1 MAATLSLKGMACSP
15 ITARRGETTGSRMN
29 FETVA
34 CELDEGSLIG
44 LVQELCFDGR
54 SLSEILLRAGH
65 RVEIVAISEG
75 VRDELPESPQLLV
88 IPIEAED
95 AECLRLIRSIRS
107 SPRARAIPILGITSF
122 EAMSLDLQTLRS
134 HGVVGLVDSG
144 SSSDQVLERV
154 RMLVRHPGAR
164 RACERVGCF
173 FPVMLEHE
181 GKQAHEYAL
190 DLSTSG
196 LRLTSQWALEEN
208 TDLKL
213 HFSLPM
219 IAEDEIQV
227 ACRLA
232 RKSTRL
238 NSCGRYEVGVFF
250 YPQAPRIREIL
261 GQEVARL
268 LSGD

>member
-1 MAATLSLKGMACSP
+1 MT
-15 ITARRGETTGSRMN
+15 
-29 FETVA
+29 FETAA
-34 CELDEGSLIG
+34 CEADGGSLIG

-54 SLSEILLRAGH
+54 SLSEILLGAGH
-65 RVEIVAISEG
+65 RVQMAAICEG
-75 VRDELPESPQLLV
+75 APDELAEPPQLLV

-95 AECLRLIRSIRS
+95 AECLVLIRSIRS

-122 EAMSLDLQTLRS
+122 EGMSLDLQTLRS

-144 SSSDQVLERV
+144 SSADQVLERI
-154 RMLVRHPGAR
+154 RRLVRHPGAR

-181 GKQAHEYAL
+181 GRQAQEYAL

-208 TDLKL
+208 TDLEL

-219 IAEDEIQV
+219 IAEDEIHTT
-227 ACRLA
+227 CRLA
-232 RKSTRL
+232 RKSVRL

-250 YPQAPRIREIL
+250 YPLVPRFREIL

-268 LSGD
+268 LSSD